1 MSPTRTGRSR
11 AGAALSALTAL
22 AAATTLAVGPGA
34 ASAVTAT
41 PAPLARL
48 AATAGLTIGTTSSY
62 CGLEWGSLAKANAI
76 THTSGTVSNVRAGR
90 HTCYDRLVID
100 VADVPKSLSYD
111 VRYVDAVRQDG
122 SGNVVPLAGG
132 AKLRVIVRAPAYDN
146 NGSATY
152 TPANKAQLVDVTGWT
167 TFRQVAWAG
176 SFEGQTTVGLG
187 VRARLPFRVTVLD
200 GPGDGARLVIDVAHR
215 W

>member
-1 MSPTRTGRSR
+1 MVTTPTGRSR
-11 AGAALSALTAL
+11 AGVALSALTAL
-22 AAATTLAVGPGA
+22 AAAATLATGPSA
-34 ASAVTAT
+34 ASAVTA
-41 PAPLARL
+41 APTSLARM
-48 AATAGLTIGTTSSY
+48 AATAGLTTGTSSY
-62 CGLEWGSLAKANAI
+62 CGLEWGSMAKANAI
-76 THTSGTVSNVRAGR
+76 AHTSGTVSNVRAGR

-111 VRYVDAVRQDG
+111 VRYVDAVRQEG
-122 SGNVVPLAGG
+122 SGSVVPLAGG
-132 AKLRVIVRAPAYDN
+132 AKLRVVVRAPAYDSS
-146 NGSATY
+146 GSGTY
-152 TPANKAQLVDVTGWT
+152 TPANKGQLVDVSGWT